1 MDFNTYASLFTVL
14 CFSLFVALLI
24 WNFLPSRR
32 ERLDRYARA
41 VLEDESS
48 ASASR
53 PMPRMAASSQGEN
66 Q

>member
-48 ASASR
+48 ASVSR

>member
-48 ASASR
+48 TSASR
-53 PMPRMAASSQGEN
+53 PVPRMAASTQGE
-66 Q
+66 QQ